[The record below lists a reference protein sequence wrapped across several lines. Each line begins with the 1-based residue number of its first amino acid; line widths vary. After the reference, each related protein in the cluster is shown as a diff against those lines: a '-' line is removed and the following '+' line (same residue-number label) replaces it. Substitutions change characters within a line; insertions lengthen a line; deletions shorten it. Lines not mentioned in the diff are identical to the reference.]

1 MWRRNYLL
9 ITVACNGNAEPH
21 IMIRFIWGAY
31 FYLELAFCVT
41 PLQRATRHQMVDCRW
56 KRFASFPPFLF
67 GFCAHR
73 AVVTMT
79 SAVHFFFLFC
89 GESSLQ
95 RARQAV
101 SLVVS
106 VSPRL
111 KRMVETVLL
120 DKKNINKRPAICQ
133 KLKKKTFSTF
143 FYWSDAKYNKPVSIN
158 MPKETLIVEKE
169 NSHEKRIGDSSAFG

>member
-1 MWRRNYLL
+1 MS
-9 ITVACNGNAEPH
+9 PH
-21 IMIRFIWGAY
+21 YNERPAIRWLTAD
-31 FYLELAFCVT
+31 ESV
-41 PLQRATRHQMVDCRW
+41 P
-56 KRFASFPPFLF
+56 SPPFLF

-79 SAVHFFFLFC
+79 SAVRLFFFFFLFC

-120 DKKNINKRPAICQ
+120 DKNNK
-133 KLKKKTFSTF
+133 
-143 FYWSDAKYNKPVSIN
+143 
-158 MPKETLIVEKE
+158 
-169 NSHEKRIGDSSAFG
+169 